1 MTKLEELRAKRA
13 KLKAETDMTLSK
25 MKEIANE
32 SLRLADELRQKRE
45 AMSNQNKKKIKRRN

>member
-13 KLKAETDMTLSK
+13 KLKAETDMTISEMRK
-25 MKEIANE
+25 IAEE

-45 AMSNQNKKKIKRRN
+45 ENKTKK

>member
-13 KLKAETDMTLSK
+13 KLKAETDVTLSK

-32 SLRLADELRQKRE
+32 SLRLADECRQKRE
-45 AMSNQNKKKIKRRN
+45 ALNRNKK

>member
-13 KLKAETDMTLSK
+13 KLKVETDMTISEMRK
-25 MKEIANE
+25 IAEE

-45 AMSNQNKKKIKRRN
+45 ATSNQNKK

>member
-13 KLKAETDMTLSK
+13 KLKAETDMTISEMRK
-25 MKEIANE
+25 IAEE

-45 AMSNQNKKKIKRRN
+45 AISNQNKK

>member
-25 MKEIANE
+25 MKEIADE
-32 SLRLADELRQKRE
+32 SLRLVDDCRLKRE
-45 AMSNQNKKKIKRRN
+45 TMSNQNKK

>member
-13 KLKAETDMTLSK
+13 KLKTETDMTLSK

-45 AMSNQNKKKIKRRN
+45 AMSNQNKK

>member
-13 KLKAETDMTLSK
+13 ALDSRSDATVQE
-25 MKEIANE
+25 MKEIAEE

-45 AMSNQNKKKIKRRN
+45 EYDKK